1 MARSKKKAAQER
13 RTIVFVDES
22 GFYLLPMMVRTYSPR
37 GQTPI
42 VRVKLTRDHLSAIGG
57 ITQEGR
63 IAHANTR
70 ARLESRRRRT
80 IFTSLTPQDLR
91 QVAHYLGWLANPS
104 RECDQ
109 NLSLQSNRETGA
121 SRAVAWL
128 CS

>member
-63 IAHANTR
+63 IFMQTQEHAYTHGMRNEVE
-70 ARLESRRRRT
+70 ASEEKEDLLKEKRR
-80 IFTSLTPQDLR
+80 
-91 QVAHYLGWLANPS
+91 G
-104 RECDQ
+104 
-109 NLSLQSNRETGA
+109 
-121 SRAVAWL
+121 
-128 CS
+128 